1 MDFKDHRKGGWCR
14 IHYGKLSL
22 VLDETTT
29 SYRFDCQAYIGDQG
43 IEIQN
48 KFMNILDCIS
58 YIGYLL
64 RPLWFGTPLKYLEL
78 YDHSDL
84 NKPKSSQAEQ
94 LRQAA
99 NS

>member
-1 MDFKDHRKGGWCR
+1 
-14 IHYGKLSL
+14 
-22 VLDETTT
+22 
-29 SYRFDCQAYIGDQG
+29 
-43 IEIQN
+43 
-48 KFMNILDCIS
+48 MNIFDSIS
-58 YIGYLL
+58 YIRYPL
-64 RPLWFGTPLKYLEL
+64 RPLWFGTPLRYLEL

>member
-1 MDFKDHRKGGWCR
+1 
-14 IHYGKLSL
+14 
-22 VLDETTT
+22 
-29 SYRFDCQAYIGDQG
+29 
-43 IEIQN
+43 
-48 KFMNILDCIS
+48 MNILDLIS
-58 YIGYLL
+58 YIRYQL

-99 NS
+99 NSLYIFVCAGHGGPALARKI